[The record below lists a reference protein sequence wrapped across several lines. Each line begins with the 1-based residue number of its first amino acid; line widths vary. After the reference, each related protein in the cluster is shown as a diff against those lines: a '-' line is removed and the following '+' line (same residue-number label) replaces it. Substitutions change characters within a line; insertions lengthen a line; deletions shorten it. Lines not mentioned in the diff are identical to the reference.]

1 MCDSKNGFGKAKKRI
16 YLNLTNRCNVKCDFC
31 CMFSEPSKNTF
42 LSFDKYKEIIDNSE
56 CFFELQLEGGEP
68 FLHEDFYLFV
78 EYARF
83 TGRCTKITIS
93 TNGILLPKHLQRLTD
108 FCDFSKISIVIK
120 RSINYYLY
128 NLDNGIF
135 KKCRDLYLAT
145 EFIPN
150 FKIEFN
156 VRLRKE
162 DNWIVEK
169 LKEFKIYEQ
178 SRVYE
183 LQNYGRM
190 GNDLY
195 SKPFIVRNIDEFF
208 LYASDGECFNDDMIK
223 RSEYEKTLK

>member
-31 CMFSEPSKNTF
+31 CMFSEPNKNTF

-78 EYARF
+78 EYAIF

-93 TNGILLPKHLQRLTD
+93 TNGILLSKHLQRLTN
-108 FCDFSKISIVIK
+108 FCDFSKIPIVIK

-128 NLDNGIF
+128 NLDNWIF

-208 LYASDGECFNDDMIK
+208 LYASDGKCFNDDMVK

>member
-1 MCDSKNGFGKAKKRI
+1 MKAKERI
-16 YLNLTNRCNVKCDFC
+16 YLNLTNKCNVSCDFC
-31 CMFSEPSKNTF
+31 CMFSNLNKSTF
-42 LSFDKYKEIIDNSE
+42 LSFIKYKEIIDL
-56 CFFELQLEGGEP
+56 CDDFFELQLEGGEP
-68 FLHEDFYLFV
+68 FLHEDFYLFL

-83 TGRCTKITIS
+83 TNKCSKITIS

-108 FCDFSKISIVIK
+108 FCNFSKIPIVIK

-162 DNWIVEK
+162 DDWLVEK
-169 LKEFKIYEQ
+169 LKEFKIYDQ
-178 SRVYE
+178 SKVYE
-183 LQNYGRM
+183 LQNYGRFR
-190 GNDLY
+190 NDLY
-195 SKPFIVRNIDEFF
+195 SKPFIVQNIDEFF
-208 LYASDGECFNDDMIK
+208 LYASDGKCFNKNLIE

>member
-1 MCDSKNGFGKAKKRI
+1 M
-16 YLNLTNRCNVKCDFC
+16 
-31 CMFSEPSKNTF
+31 
-42 LSFDKYKEIIDNSE
+42 
-56 CFFELQLEGGEP
+56 
-68 FLHEDFYLFV
+68 
-78 EYARF
+78 
-83 TGRCTKITIS
+83 
-93 TNGILLPKHLQRLTD
+93 
-108 FCDFSKISIVIK
+108 
-120 RSINYYLY
+120 
-128 NLDNGIF
+128 
-135 KKCRDLYLAT
+135 AT

-162 DNWIVEK
+162 DTWIVEK

-190 GNDLY
+190 VNDLY

>member
-1 MCDSKNGFGKAKKRI
+1 MCDGKNGFEKAKRRI

-31 CMFSEPSKNTF
+31 CMFSEPNKNTF
-42 LSFDKYKEIIDNSE
+42 LTFDKYKEIIDSSNN
-56 CFFELQLEGGEP
+56 FYELQLEGGEP
-68 FLHEDFYLFV
+68 FLHE

-83 TGRCTKITIS
+83 TGRCMKITIS
-93 TNGILLPKHLQRLTD
+93 TNGILLSKHLQRLTD
-108 FCDFSKISIVIK
+108 FCDFSRIPIVIK
-120 RSINYYLY
+120 RSINYYLF

-178 SRVYE
+178 SRIYE

-195 SKPFIVRNIDEFF
+195 AKPFIVRNIDEFF
-208 LYASDGECFNDDMIK
+208 LYASDGQCFNDDLVK

>member
-31 CMFSEPSKNTF
+31 CMFSEPNKNTF

-93 TNGILLPKHLQRLTD
+93 TNGILLSKHLQRLTN
-108 FCDFSKISIVIK
+108 FCDFSKIPIVIK

-128 NLDNGIF
+128 NLDNWIF

-208 LYASDGECFNDDMIK
+208 LYASDGKCFNDDMVK